1 MTLSSEE
8 ISARL
13 SGRVVGIDVSKWQRP
28 EELWASPP
36 PALLKFICIK
46 ASQHNFKDACFRE
59 HHRRAREYG
68 LIIGAYHFLDCRSDA
83 ATQARAYLKSIE
95 GCALDYHVCDLEGV
109 SDWSSPDAAAECAL
123 EWMQIVGAAAG
134 KRPILYTSARHLKRV
149 SASLAAKLGAYR
161 LWAVSYWLNTPPPDA
176 TPKLTKA
183 HSDWIMWQWCSD
195 NLIPE
200 FREWFDHRL
209 DTNFFNG
216 TLADLYKFAGKGK
229 PAQDRPETSPVVAV
243 ADAWEYNRRR
253 HINASRF
260 LALVERMG
268 VDAWKGRETI
278 ILGVAAWQLAHGL
291 DADGKVGTATL
302 EALDAE

>member
-36 PALLKFICIK
+36 PALVKFICIK
-46 ASQHNFKDACFRE
+46 ASQHNFRDACFRK
-59 HHRRAREYG
+59 HHRHARSYG
-68 LIIGAYHFLDCRSDA
+68 LIIGAYHFLDRRSGA
-83 ATQARAYLKSIE
+83 ATQARAYLKAIE

-109 SDWSSPDAAAECAL
+109 RDWPSPDAAAECAL
-123 EWMQIVGAAAG
+123 EWLQIVGAATG
-134 KRPILYTSARHLKRV
+134 KRPILYTSARHLKHV
-149 SASLAAKLGAYR
+149 SASLAAKLGAYP
-161 LWAVSYWLNTPPPDA
+161 LWAVSYWLNTPPADA

-200 FREWFDHRL
+200 LKAWFDHRL

-216 TLADLYKFAGKGK
+216 TLADLYAFADRGK
-229 PAQDRPETSPVVAV
+229 PEQDRPETSPVVAV
-243 ADAWEYNRRR
+243 ADAWAYNQRR
-253 HINASRF
+253 HVNASRF

-291 DADGKVGTATL
+291 DADGKMGPATL